1 MYYRK
6 YMNSKYICLHS
17 IYILIATIN
26 TYIFTLLLL
35 GESSPRSQQTLS
47 NAVSLQ
53 DTSSMMQL
61 LKSQMLRVMGD
72 KLVNSLRQSNITSI
86 DQVRKLCMEL
96 YYIFVICTYISS

>member
-1 MYYRK
+1 MHYRK

-17 IYILIATIN
+17 IYIYILIATIN

-86 DQVRKLCMEL
+86 DQVMKFCYGTIIYF
-96 YYIFVICTYISS
+96 YYMYI